1 MRDTTHPSPE
11 QYMRKPYFLIPIFCC
26 SVIFLLAIS
35 LMGCVKTSPSDFY
48 DALTAVAAT
57 VEYRST
63 LNPVPATETT
73 TLTPGPLATTRPE
86 KCLAESSIDSVN
98 IRSGPSG
105 GIIGCCLGKGEKLE
119 IQQIDLSGQWA
130 LIVGLDRTSHQGW
143 VKLSLLKIIG
153 ECGMI
158 PE

>member
-1 MRDTTHPSPE
+1 MSLKEHMKNSN
-11 QYMRKPYFLIPIFCC
+11 YLLAIFCC
-26 SVIFLLAIS
+26 IS
-35 LMGCVKTSPSDFY
+35 LFFLISSLLGCVKTTPSDFY

-57 VEYRST
+57 SEYQAT
-63 LNPVPATETT
+63 LNPVPATETP
-73 TLTPGPLATTRPE
+73 TLTSGPLVTTQPE
-86 KCLAESSIDSVN
+86 KCRAESSMDSVN

-105 GIIGCCLGKGEKLE
+105 GIIGCCLAKGEKLE
-119 IQQIDLSGQWA
+119 IQQIDPSGEWA
-130 LIVGLDRTSHQGW
+130 LIVGSDRPSHQGW